1 MKKKKNMPKS
11 TSPSKIIRWISRM
24 NEFERNGGGQFVA
37 MNHVYKDKTKYN
49 RKNDKREFRKN
60 LDSYFFINH
69 PTNPHSNHHHATP
82 FLYSLTN
89 LTKDGL

>member
-11 TSPSKIIRWISRM
+11 TDPSKIIRWISRM

-60 LDSYFFINH
+60 LDSH
-69 PTNPHSNHHHATP
+69 
-82 FLYSLTN
+82 FLYKN
-89 LTKDGL
+89 IVIHYFWLTKMSST

>member
-11 TSPSKIIRWISRM
+11 TDPSKIIRWISRM

-60 LDSYFFINH
+60 LDSH
-69 PTNPHSNHHHATP
+69 
-82 FLYSLTN
+82 FLYKNIVIHYFGFGWMSSM
-89 LTKDGL
+89 

>member
-1 MKKKKNMPKS
+1 MTKKRKNMPKS
-11 TSPSKIIRWISRM
+11 TDPSKIIRWISRM

-60 LDSYFFINH
+60 LDSHFFLIKICFFNIFFI
-69 PTNPHSNHHHATP
+69 
-82 FLYSLTN
+82 SLHN
-89 LTKDGL
+89 